1 MGAME
6 PGHAVPAQLSP
17 PPSFAQGA
25 FCGMLPATPRR
36 NARMPTTRRRI
47 ALGALAAPALLAGR
61 AEAQAAF
68 PNRPVRIIVPYSPG
82 GVSDITARLMAE
94 SLAAVWGYPV
104 PIENR
109 AGADGVI
116 GTEATARATPD
127 GHTLALV
134 SIGHPVNAAFYKLP
148 FDTMRDF
155 SFVTQTTSTPLVLC
169 AAKSFAPN
177 TPAELVAHAK
187 RNPGV
192 TFAGTSG
199 VVRLAPLL
207 FAQAAG
213 LDLTYVP
220 YRGST
225 AAHPD
230 LMAGRVDIMFDTV
243 PAALPH
249 IQSGAFKALAT
260 TGTARAAQLPEVPT
274 MAEAFMPGF
283 EASTWGMVI
292 APAGVAA
299 PLLAKLN
306 ADCVAA
312 LHRPDVVARHRTLG
326 AEIATSTPEELRRF
340 CQAEMEKWGA
350 AARAAGIQPQ

>member
-1 MGAME
+1 MT
-6 PGHAVPAQLSP
+6 LD
-17 PPSFAQGA
+17 
-25 FCGMLPATPRR
+25 RR
-36 NARMPTTRRRI
+36 A
-47 ALGALAAPALLAGR
+47 ALAAAPLLLAAASRR
-61 AEAQAAF
+61 ATRAQVAATF
-68 PNRPVRIIVPYSPG
+68 PNRPVRIVVPYSPG
-82 GVSDITARLMAE
+82 GVSDITARLIGE
-94 SLAAVWGYPV
+94 PLAAAWGQPV
-104 PIENR
+104 PVENR

-116 GTEATARATPD
+116 GTEAVAKSPPD
-127 GHTLALV
+127 GHVLGLV
-134 SIGHPVNAAFYKLP
+134 SVGHPVNAAFYRLP

-169 AAKSFAPN
+169 AARNFPAS

-199 VVRLAPLL
+199 VVRLAPVL
-207 FAQAAG
+207 FAQRAG

-225 AAHPD
+225 QAHPD

-249 IQSGAFKALAT
+249 IQSGALKALAT
-260 TGTARAAQLPEVPT
+260 TGAKRAPQLPDAPT
-274 MAEAFMPGF
+274 MAEAFMPDF

-292 APAGVAA
+292 APANLPA

-312 LHRPDVVARHRTLG
+312 LRRPEIVERHRTLG
-326 AEIATSTPEELRRF
+326 AEVVTSAPEEARRF
-340 CQAEMEKWGA
+340 CEAEMKKWGD
-350 AARAAGIQPQ
+350 AARQAGIQPQ